1 MSSGANGGEDTA
13 QVVPQGLREKKKKAT
28 IQIIPNVI
36 RTHPWVMS
44 WFAKYSVGPSKM
56 LRPLSLQMAAV
67 DRSDI
72 GSKVPAY
79 SRSTVLSQASCA

>member
-1 MSSGANGGEDTA
+1 MSYEL
-13 QVVPQGLREKKKKAT
+13 VRK
-28 IQIIPNVI
+28 
-36 RTHPWVMS
+36 
-44 WFAKYSVGPSKM
+44 VGPSKM

-79 SRSTVLSQASCA
+79 SRSTVLSQASYA